1 MDHGS
6 PTSSLHSQHVDLP
19 RKISLPARP
28 AAPVFERAIVRQGRS
43 EHEWLQTE
51 DGDGSDFEHGQARM
65 LVLPG
70 RCMASTDD
78 APIEIELMISR
89 GTAAAVADLLYR
101 LPGGSWLAVE
111 DAWDWPMFDAISDE
125 REDRASIELP
135 DGRVRITA
143 RLEAGGRLCVR
154 LAQPRP

>member
-1 MDHGS
+1 MDHGL
-6 PTSSLHSQHVDLP
+6 PETSLPPLPVDLP
-19 RKISLPARP
+19 RKIALSTRS
-28 AAPVFERAIVRQGRS
+28 AAPAFERAIVRLGRS
-43 EHEWLQTE
+43 EHEWLQTKE
-51 DGDGSDFEHGQARM
+51 GEGSDFEHGQARM

-70 RCMASTDD
+70 RCIASTDD
-78 APIEIELMISR
+78 APIEIELVISR

-101 LPGGSWLAVE
+101 LPGGSTLAVE
-111 DAWDWPMFDAISDE
+111 DAWDWPMFDAIPDE

-135 DGRVRITA
+135 DGRVRISA